1 LLTTWATTVLAEGES
16 LHELID
22 QKQVPVAGVTPVRCS
37 DAEFLRRVSL
47 DLTGMPPTADESRAF
62 LADSSENKRS
72 QLIDRLFSSP
82 HFARN
87 LAAVLDV
94 MLMERRPNTHVPAD
108 EWQAWLLKAVR
119 ENKPWNVLVREI
131 LLADGEDPAQR
142 PAARFALDR
151 ASEPHVLTRDIGRIF
166 FGRDM
171 QCAQCHDHPLIAGYL
186 QSDYHGLLAF
196 VSPQYALVRKEGDK
210 QTTLQAEKAG
220 SDLTFESV
228 FVKVPRRTG
237 PRMPEGVVIDEP
249 FLLPGEEY
257 EVPPADNVKS
267 VPKFSRRA
275 KMAELATNGTN
286 QAFNWNIVNR
296 LWAHMFGRGLVHPPD
311 LHHPDNPPTNPEL
324 LRTLADHFVA
334 MNFDIQKFL
343 REIALSGTYQRSFD
357 PPPELTALSEK
368 AAEEVARL
376 QQQRADLETA
386 AKASADAYTAALT
399 TWEEAEATM
408 LPVAGE
414 LDTARNQYAEAKK
427 KLDEAVKAVTDAANQ
442 LQAKKTVADP
452 LQQAATAAQEV
463 VKKLPDDKELA
474 DAAQK
479 FVAKAQ
485 QLAAETAALTKTVDE
500 KNAVVPPMT
509 EAWNNTKPT
518 VEAAKTKVTPLA
530 TSFKTA
536 EQSMRA
542 ARTQAEADAEAL
554 VALDRRLGTARQMAQ
569 LTELPRA
576 VAAAKEA
583 VAARESELTAANK
596 QVTDFAPTV
605 AEIEA
610 KGKAANETITA
621 FTNARTAATAEHTK
635 RSEVASA
642 IAAAIGSLE
651 AARQKIPDDSALAE
665 TAKKLQD
672 RATETRASADELQ
685 KLIDS
690 LTAQHKAA
698 DEAFVAVQ
706 ESLASA
712 LAERSRREQAVEAA
726 KTALAAAQAVVAA
739 KQADLNTA
747 MSELNDRWTRDFTIA
762 SLKPL
767 TPEQLCWT
775 VFRVTGV
782 YDRYWQAE
790 VAELDKTKP
799 LTEEQKQ
806 DPAQLLARNIELEQ
820 RVYDKL
826 KGNIGTFVAFYAA
839 AAGQPQG
846 DFFSTADQALFAANG
861 GSINSWVAPAGD
873 NVTDRIIKQG
883 DARVAAEELYLGV
896 LTRMPS
902 EEEISE
908 VVAYLGGR
916 AADKPAAAQEL
927 VWALLNSAE
936 FRFNH

>member
-1 LLTTWATTVLAEGES
+1 
-16 LHELID
+16 
-22 QKQVPVAGVTPVRCS
+22 VRCS

-47 DLTGMPPTADESRAF
+47 DLIGMPPTADESRAF
-62 LADSSENKRS
+62 LADSSENKRA

-94 MLMERRPNTHVPAD
+94 MLMERRPNTHVTAD

-119 ENKPWNVLVREI
+119 ENRPWNVLVREI
-131 LLADGEDPAQR
+131 LLADGDDPVQR

-249 FLLPGEEY
+249 FLLPDEEY

-357 PPPELTALSEK
+357 PPPELMALSEK

-376 QQQRADLETA
+376 QQQRADLE
-386 AKASADAYTAALT
+386 KASKTPADAYTAAFSA
-399 TWEEAEATM
+399 WEEAEATM

-463 VKKLPDDKELA
+463 VKKLPDDKSW
-474 DAAQK
+474 Q
-479 FVAKAQ
+479 
-485 QLAAETAALTKTVDE
+485 
-500 KNAVVPPMT
+500 
-509 EAWNNTKPT
+509 
-518 VEAAKTKVTPLA
+518 
-530 TSFKTA
+530 
-536 EQSMRA
+536 MR
-542 ARTQAEADAEAL
+542 
-554 VALDRRLGTARQMAQ
+554 
-569 LTELPRA
+569 PRNLSQ
-576 VAAAKEA
+576 
-583 VAARESELTAANK
+583 RHSSW
-596 QVTDFAPTV
+596 P
-605 AEIEA
+605 
-610 KGKAANETITA
+610 
-621 FTNARTAATAEHTK
+621 
-635 RSEVASA
+635 
-642 IAAAIGSLE
+642 
-651 AARQKIPDDSALAE
+651 
-665 TAKKLQD
+665 
-672 RATETRASADELQ
+672 Q
-685 KLIDS
+685 KL
-690 LTAQHKAA
+690 
-698 DEAFVAVQ
+698 
-706 ESLASA
+706 
-712 LAERSRREQAVEAA
+712 
-726 KTALAAAQAVVAA
+726 
-739 KQADLNTA
+739 
-747 MSELNDRWTRDFTIA
+747 
-762 SLKPL
+762 P
-767 TPEQLCWT
+767 P
-775 VFRVTGV
+775 
-782 YDRYWQAE
+782 
-790 VAELDKTKP
+790 
-799 LTEEQKQ
+799 
-806 DPAQLLARNIELEQ
+806 
-820 RVYDKL
+820 
-826 KGNIGTFVAFYAA
+826 
-839 AAGQPQG
+839 
-846 DFFSTADQALFAANG
+846 
-861 GSINSWVAPAGD
+861 
-873 NVTDRIIKQG
+873 
-883 DARVAAEELYLGV
+883 
-896 LTRMPS
+896 
-902 EEEISE
+902 
-908 VVAYLGGR
+908 
-916 AADKPAAAQEL
+916 
-927 VWALLNSAE
+927 
-936 FRFNH
+936 